1 MNDLSSKDAL
11 AIAFSLKR
19 PPAEVAAIVAQLAE
33 PFEEGDVKWKPQTI
47 RSQDGVKKGQAA
59 AYADPRTYI
68 DRLNE
73 VLGAGGWA
81 SVAHLNISGPVPKKT
96 SKYGEEAKYVDVAKV
111 FSTVSVIIPGIGI
124 HTDVGE
130 SWLDDENAGTI
141 AHAQAFKRASMPFGP
156 GRYFY
161 ELPKIWHPVNTYG
174 QFTDPVGMGV
184 PPAKLHEKLAS

>member
-1 MNDLSSKDAL
+1 MNDINTNDAL
-11 AIAFSLKR
+11 ALAFSLKR

-81 SVAHLNISGPVPKKT
+81 SVAHLNISGPSPRKPASTARKSST
-96 SKYGEEAKYVDVAKV
+96 STWPR
-111 FSTVSVIIPGIGI
+111 SS
-124 HTDVGE
+124 
-130 SWLDDENAGTI
+130 
-141 AHAQAFKRASMPFGP
+141 
-156 GRYFY
+156 
-161 ELPKIWHPVNTYG
+161 
-174 QFTDPVGMGV
+174 
-184 PPAKLHEKLAS
+184 PP